1 MLIEFA
7 GHMCV
12 IISMKVD
19 VENTLLN
26 GCAYDPIKYI
36 IYISINRK
44 TLVCFFFQAFKD
56 VNGGAVAQW

>member
-1 MLIEFA
+1 
-7 GHMCV
+7 
-12 IISMKVD
+12 MKVD